1 MERRL
6 NYLVVKYKKEQK
18 NLLIYEI
25 FGILL
30 LVTPF
35 IGNKIIT
42 LGAFEGSN
50 WPVYGIL
57 CVVPLVAYVATELF
71 SEAKNKKESILFVAL
86 FLLVLRVGFGI

>member
-1 MERRL
+1 M
-6 NYLVVKYKKEQK
+6 

-42 LGAFEGSN
+42 LGAESEAN

-57 CVVPLVAYVATELF
+57 CVVPLTACVATELF
-71 SEAKNKKESILFVAL
+71 KEAKSRKEQCIFVLL
-86 FLLVLRVGFGI
+86 FLQRIQVRFGN